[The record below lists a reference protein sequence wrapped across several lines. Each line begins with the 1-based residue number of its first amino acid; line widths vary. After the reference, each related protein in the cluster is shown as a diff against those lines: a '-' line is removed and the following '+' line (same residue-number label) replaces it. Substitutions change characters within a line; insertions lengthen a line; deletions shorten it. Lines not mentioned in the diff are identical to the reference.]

1 MLLLSGQQPERDC
14 RMGNPSQSR
23 LPEIGRGRRFSPQ
36 DDHYLS
42 VVQKVPADNPIKPNA
57 EMVQNG
63 VTAKTSNA
71 ETH

>member
-1 MLLLSGQQPERDC
+1 VLLLSGQQPERDC

-42 VVQKVPADNPIKPNA
+42 VVQKVPMDNPKKPNA
-57 EMVQNG
+57 KMVQNG